1 MSEKRGGPSSGRT
14 KSKPMRPPVRSP
26 YGQWWP
32 YAIAGGVVVLVA
44 AFVAVTQLGRGGSD
58 GARGS
63 SGYGVF
69 RLPSGM
75 DMGAVDGHSIF
86 VLDAS
91 GRVAWKQ
98 LAPDSMHVPV
108 DQVVAAVR
116 AA

>member
-1 MSEKRGGPSSGRT
+1 MELQ
-14 KSKPMRPPVRSP
+14 
-26 YGQWWP
+26 GQLT
-32 YAIAGGVVVLVA
+32 AIRAAGCQVVGVSTDSVA
-44 AFVAVTQLGRGGSD
+44 TSASLAAQLQLGFPILEDRDHVLGS
-58 GARGS
+58 GF
-63 SGYGVF
+63 GVF

-86 VLDAS
+86 VVDAS

-108 DQVVAAVR
+108 DQVVAAVK

>member
-1 MSEKRGGPSSGRT
+1 
-14 KSKPMRPPVRSP
+14 VQLQ
-26 YGQWWP
+26 GQLD
-32 YAIAGGVVVLVA
+32 AIKAAGGQVVGVSTDPAGTSASLAAQLHLGFPILEDRNHVL
-44 AFVAVTQLGRGGSD
+44 GS
-58 GARGS
+58 GF
-63 SGYGVF
+63 GVF

-86 VLDAS
+86 VVDAS
-91 GRVAWKQ
+91 GRVTWKQ

>member
-1 MSEKRGGPSSGRT
+1 MELQSELA
-14 KSKPMRPPVRSP
+14 
-26 YGQWWP
+26 
-32 YAIAGGVVVLVA
+32 AIQAAGGRVVGVSTDPLTTSA
-44 AFVAVTQLGRGGSD
+44 TLATQLHLGFPILEDRDHVLGS
-58 GARGS
+58 GF
-63 SGYGVF
+63 GVF

-86 VLDAS
+86 VIDAS

-108 DQVVAAVR
+108 GQVVAAVR